1 MIPAV
6 RVDLYTGEV
15 SGDYLTLD
23 DPVKGE
29 LDEALYPLYD
39 GPAPELTVAIEADA
53 YAYSVRRGR
62 SSELDDVSVGTLAIE
77 FRNHG
82 GALVPNSLVES
93 AILDEAGDAVLDED
107 GYTITAEWATY
118 GYDLVTPGKR
128 VRLYLDEV
136 VVFDGRVDDW
146 MLTYDVNGD
155 ATARLVAIDALGL
168 LAQTELAAWTTSAQ
182 TASER
187 FVAVLDRPEVG
198 YGASRKVDEAD
209 RETDLGADVVA
220 VGTNALTYVKVVTYS
235 ELGYTYASR
244 DGLLVFE
251 PRRSLAYSVQASF
264 ADDGT
269 AIPFSDVRPASMS
282 RYLFNRVSV
291 TRLGGVEQVAE
302 DATSQ
307 ATYGIRTLTL
317 SDLLMN
323 ADADALLLA
332 QSLLSFYKSPTTRI
346 ESIAVNLGSLTSE
359 QRSTVLSLELGDF
372 VSLTWTPKGT
382 EAVTRGM
389 RVEGIDLGGTYSGV
403 GVVTLSLSP
412 ASYFPTPFLLDDAA
426 FGVLDTSQ
434 IFY

>member
-1 MIPAV
+1 MTPAV

-15 SGDYLTLD
+15 SGDYMTLD

-39 GPAPELTVAIEADA
+39 GLAAELSVAIEADS

-62 SSELDDVSVGTLAIE
+62 SSELDDVSVGTLAIQ

-82 GALVPNSLVES
+82 GAFVPNSLVE
-93 AILDEAGDAVLDED
+93 AGILDEAGDVTLDED
-107 GYTITAEWATY
+107 GHPITAEWADY

-146 MLTYDVNGD
+146 QFDYDVNGD
-155 ATARLVAIDALGL
+155 AVAQLTAVDALGV
-168 LAQTELAAWTTSAQ
+168 LAQATLDAFTATSQ

-187 FVAVLDRPEVG
+187 IEAVVDRPEVDF
-198 YGASRKVDEAD
+198 GAARSFGSNDG
-209 RETDLGADVVA
+209 ETVLGADPVPA
-220 VGTNALTYVKVVTYS
+220 ATNVLTYIKTVTYS

-244 DGLLVFE
+244 DGLLTFE
-251 PRRSLAYSVQASF
+251 PRQSVTYSVQASF

-269 AIPFSDVRPASMS
+269 AIPFTVVKPASMS

-291 TRLGGVEQVAE
+291 TRLGGTEQVAE

-323 ADADALLLA
+323 SDTDALNLA
-332 QSLLSFYKSPTTRI
+332 GSLLSFYKSPTTRV
-346 ESIAVNLGSLTSE
+346 ESLTVNLGSLTSA
-359 QRSTVLSLELGDF
+359 QRAAVLSLELGDF

-382 EAVTRGM
+382 EAVTLGLRI
-389 RVEGIDLGGTYSGV
+389 EGIDLGGTYSGV
-403 GVVTLSLSP
+403 GMVTLSLSP

-426 FGVLDTSQ
+426 FGVLDTSN
-434 IFY
+434 IYY